1 MLQHTGLSYNDK
13 ISARNTI
20 LVTSDN
26 NKLSPSYYKLQKKP
40 TISYNDKISASNTKN
55 TLVQQQSNKAC
66 KV

>member
-13 ISARNTI
+13 ISERNTI

-40 TISYNDKISASNTKN
+40 TISYNDKISAIIQRTY
-55 TLVQQQSNKAC
+55 
-66 KV
+66 

>member
-26 NKLSPSYYKLQKKP
+26 NKLSPSYKLQKKP

-55 TLVQQQSNKAC
+55 ILVQQQSNKAC

>member
-26 NKLSPSYYKLQKKP
+26 NKLSPSYYKLQKNQQYH
-40 TISYNDKISASNTKN
+40 TMTKY
-55 TLVQQQSNKAC
+55 QQVIQRTY
-66 KV
+66 